1 MKLDS
6 TATSPM
12 DPEAT
17 ANGEPVF
24 AGLAAAGRQVVSP
37 EELCA
42 RLTALIRSCDGCENV
57 SVIQVD
63 KLDIVD
69 RKDGCNWSLALV
81 LDPAGVEPEVYAL
94 GYGAIIHLARAS
106 WNLKDAGA
114 SGSAASRLEPDFEL

>member
-1 MKLDS
+1 
-6 TATSPM
+6 M

-24 AGLAAAGRQVVSP
+24 AGLAAAGRQLVSAA
-37 EELCA
+37 ELCE